1 MESRLL
7 YRRNFRGGRKSP
19 GLSLFDNL
27 TARAVR
33 LGSDLTLAFPDNVD
47 VRLCGLGELIAADL
61 ADGETPSEW
70 IRDAVAKK
78 LGVDAPVVEL
88 GQRNFGEQGAAGAAA
103 RWGKKR
109 KKKPVAKRR
118 AID

>member
-1 MESRLL
+1 M
-7 YRRNFRGGRKSP
+7 YRRNFRGVRKP
-19 GLSLFDNL
+19 PELSLRNNL
-27 TARAVR
+27 PAHAVR
-33 LGSDLTLAFPDNVD
+33 LGSDLTVGFPANVD

-78 LGVDAPVVEL
+78 LGVEAPVVEL
-88 GQRNFGEQGAAGAAA
+88 GQRNFGVQGAAGAAA

-109 KKKPVAKRR
+109 K
-118 AID
+118 

>member
-1 MESRLL
+1 MDFRLC
-7 YRRNFRGGRKSP
+7 YRRHFRGVREPS
-19 GLSLFDNL
+19 GLSLRNH
-27 TARAVR
+27 TAARAVR

-109 KKKPVAKRR
+109 QGRPVATRR
-118 AID
+118 AIE

>member
-1 MESRLL
+1 
-7 YRRNFRGGRKSP
+7 
-19 GLSLFDNL
+19 
-27 TARAVR
+27 
-33 LGSDLTLAFPDNVD
+33 LAFPDNVD